1 MGIELDHRV
10 RGMIAS
16 SSVNM
21 VRDRRGSYI
30 VMTIAVSGV
39 ATLENKETHWSL
51 SSISMKV
58 GTRCRSSSSSGSRKD
73 AVHPSRGSPN
83 TSWRFTLGASNV
95 CLVGENPTCSV
106 PAQ

>member
-58 GTRCRSSSSSGSRKD
+58 GTRCRSSSFERFSEGCSS
-73 AVHPSRGSPN
+73 P
-83 TSWRFTLGASNV
+83 FTRLAEHLMALHAWCKQ
-95 CLVGENPTCSV
+95 CLSGR
-106 PAQ
+106 